1 MRPAMWRP
9 EDFVR
14 SVFLLF
20 ATLIGL
26 GLAFGPA
33 PVAAQIVTVTNIEIR
48 MVKTSKKPPLRI
60 TADTRNPNDFA
71 VRDVEVDCTI
81 KDKAGNDLATY
92 TSIIYGTFQPNQRTT
107 TRNLNIGAWPEQG
120 YAALCVS
127 KRGQRVTPAAAAPS
141 PSAPPATGSPATA
154 PTAPT
159 APAPA
164 PAATK

>member
-1 MRPAMWRP
+1 MWRP

-14 SVFLLF
+14 SVFF
-20 ATLIGL
+20 IIASLIGL
-26 GLAFGPA
+26 SLAFEPA
-33 PVAAQIVTVTNIEIR
+33 PAAAQIVALTNIEIR
-48 MVKTSKKPPLRI
+48 MVKTSAKRPLRV

-81 KDKAGNDLATY
+81 KDKAGNTLATY
-92 TSIIYGTFQPNQRTT
+92 TSIIYGTFEPNQRTT

-127 KRGQRVTPAAAAPS
+127 KRGQLVTPSAAPPVTS
-141 PSAPPATGSPATA
+141 EPGAA
-154 PTAPT
+154 PTAQTP
-159 APAPA
+159 PPPNPA